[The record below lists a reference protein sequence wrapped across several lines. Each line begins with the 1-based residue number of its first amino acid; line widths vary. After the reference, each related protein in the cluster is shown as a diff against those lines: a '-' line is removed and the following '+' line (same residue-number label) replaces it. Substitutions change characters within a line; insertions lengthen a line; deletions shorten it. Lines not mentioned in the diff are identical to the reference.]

1 MDSTRED
8 EGALTSRLEELG
20 VNTPPD
26 QVEELFAAYPALVA
40 WMRTAQA
47 LADEPLTPAAEK

>member
-20 VNTPPD
+20 VGIGQD
-26 QVEELFAAYPALVA
+26 QMEELSAAYPALLTWTRIA
-40 WMRTAQA
+40 RD